1 MSFTKQSGY
10 ESTILFYLRLG
21 FICAYVIKDRDIPDA
36 AKHVNNLNEMSRLL
50 EEYQTELTQLNYE
63 EKLFGF
69 ELSQFP
75 LLYQIRALKDPYDSL
90 WFTFANFQAKENLWM
105 KGLK

>member
-10 ESTILFYLRLG
+10 ESIILFYLRLE
-21 FICAYVIKDRDIPDA
+21 FIYDYVIKDRDIPDA